1 MATEDSV
8 SSAVDPLLHS
18 VDLGIAHPNM
28 MTELAFSLVIAVL
41 MISVHGWCLSSVS
54 RRFAVSLDNLP
65 RDAAGWRVS
74 LLVSVTIA
82 SLALVHLME
91 TLIWVVPIWWSGLIP
106 TFRDSY
112 LYVLEAY
119 TTLGKGQVAL
129 PKDWQLVGPMIAIS
143 GLFTFSWTG
152 SVLVYVMSESSKRH
166 AHRAQAERLLHAA
179 EKVRAEV
186 THELEGTPKP

>member
-8 SSAVDPLLHS
+8 SGAVDPLLHS
-18 VDLGIAHPNM
+18 VDLGIVHPNM

-41 MISVHGWCLSSVS
+41 MISVHGWCLGSVS
-54 RRFAVSLDNLP
+54 RRFAVSLENLP

-119 TTLGKGQVAL
+119 TTLGKGQVSL
-129 PKDWQLVGPMIAIS
+129 PADWRLVGPMISIS

-186 THELEGTPKP
+186 AHEFEGTPKP

>member
-1 MATEDSV
+1 MATEDNV
-8 SSAVDPLLHS
+8 SGALDPLLHS
-18 VDLGIAHPNM
+18 VDLGMGHPAM

-54 RRFAVSLDNLP
+54 RRFAVSLENLP

-74 LLVSVTIA
+74 LLVCLTIA

-91 TLIWVVPIWWSGLIP
+91 TLIWVVPMWWSGLIP

>member
-1 MATEDSV
+1 MATEDNV
-8 SSAVDPLLHS
+8 SGVVDPLLRS

-41 MISVHGWCLSSVS
+41 MISIHGWCLSSVS
-54 RRFAVSLDNLP
+54 RRFAVSLENLP

-74 LLVSVTIA
+74 LLVCLTIA

-186 THELEGTPKP
+186 AHEFEGTPKP